1 MTISHRNDTLFH
13 LTQFLYALVFSIPI
27 WVVYFQSKITISQL
41 SFLVGIQYAA
51 QLILELPT
59 GAFADI
65 FGRKISTM
73 LGYFLWSVSSVIIIV
88 ASGFTQLLFAI
99 LLAGLAEALI
109 SGSLEALVYDSH
121 KQDGSEAEFSKV
133 NATNGLLFQIALA
146 IGTAAG
152 GLLYQYW
159 HGLPYLAYAVACGL
173 AGFLSFFFI
182 EPKID
187 SEKFSAKAYLRQMK
201 RGVQEIVKTRD
212 IALISLFSILV
223 AGITW
228 SNNLYFFD
236 FMLVEL
242 RFPDVQRGFI
252 AAGIRIFNVTVL
264 RYLLQ
269 NKHIFTKKRSI
280 YFFPLMMTICFLPGI
295 WLRDWWSIIF
305 VAGAVMA
312 GTARFIILAQYLN
325 DVFESKYR
333 ATAISAI
340 SMGVGIVFVFITWI
354 SGPLIQ
360 AYGVRFMYSVL
371 GVLSVVL
378 VLPLSFLVVQSF
390 ERSSHVHLKS

>member
-1 MTISHRNDTLFH
+1 
-13 LTQFLYALVFSIPI
+13 
-27 WVVYFQSKITISQL
+27 
-41 SFLVGIQYAA
+41 
-51 QLILELPT
+51 LI
-59 GAFADI
+59 
-65 FGRKISTM
+65 
-73 LGYFLWSVSSVIIIV
+73 
-88 ASGFTQLLFAI
+88 AI

-121 KQDGSEAEFSKV
+121 KQEGSEAEFSKV

-173 AGFLSFFFI
+173 AGLLSFFFI

-187 SEKFSAKAYLRQMK
+187 SEKFSVKTYLKQMK

-212 IALISLFSILV
+212 IAIISLFSILV

-236 FMLVEL
+236 FILVEL
-242 RFPDVQRGFI
+242 KFPDVQRGLI

-264 RYLLQ
+264 RFLLQ
-269 NKHIFTKKRSI
+269 NNHIFTKKRSI
-280 YFFPLMMTICFLPGI
+280 YFFPVMMTICFLPGI

-354 SGPLIQ
+354 SGPLIE
-360 AYGVRFMYSVL
+360 AHGVRFMYSVL
-371 GVLSVVL
+371 GVLSAVL
-378 VLPLSFLVVQSF
+378 VLPLSFLVVRSF
-390 ERSSHVHLKS
+390 ERTPDVRP